1 MDRSSG
7 AMLQG
12 EAQKI
17 DRTFPGVAAHSG
29 ECGLPELVL
38 KL

>member
-12 EAQKI
+12 EAQNT
-17 DRTFPGVAAHSG
+17 DRTFPGMAAHSG
-29 ECGLPELVL
+29 KCGLPELVL

>member
-1 MDRSSG
+1 MDRSYG

-12 EAQKI
+12 EAQKS
-17 DRTFPGVAAHSG
+17 DRTFPGVAVHSG
-29 ECGLPELVL
+29 KCGSPELVL